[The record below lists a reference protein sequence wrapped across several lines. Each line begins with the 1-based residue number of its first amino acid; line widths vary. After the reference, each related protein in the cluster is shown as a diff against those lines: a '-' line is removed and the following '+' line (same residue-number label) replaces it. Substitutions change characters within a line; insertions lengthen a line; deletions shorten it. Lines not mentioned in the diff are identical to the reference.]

1 LASSDQV
8 GGYNGWIP
16 YISLQVAMSIEQLA
30 ETARAMVAPGKGIIA
45 IDESSGTCK
54 KRFDS
59 VGIECTEETRR
70 AYREMLLTAPGANKY
85 LSGAILFDETIRQ
98 STKDGV
104 PFAKYMLDNG
114 MIPGIKVDMGTQP
127 LAGFEGEVV
136 TEGLDGLRARLA
148 EYYRLGARF
157 AKWRAVITIGEE
169 IPSGTCIEANC
180 HALARYAALCQEAGL
195 VPMVEPEVLMDGD
208 HDIET
213 CYEVTEVVLRSL
225 FDALYSQNVML
236 EGTILKASM
245 VVPGKGC
252 EEQASIEEVAEATL
266 MCLKTAVPAILPG
279 IVFLSGGQDDDD
291 ATAHL
296 DAMNRMGPNPWPL
309 SFSYG
314 RAMQQAALKIWAK
327 DMSGNY
333 AKAQQMVFERAEANG
348 LAALGQWQG

>member
-1 LASSDQV
+1 
-8 GGYNGWIP
+8 
-16 YISLQVAMSIEQLA
+16 MSIEQLA

-45 IDESSGTCK
+45 IDESAGTCK
-54 KRFDS
+54 KRFDA

-70 AYREMLLTAPGANKY
+70 AYREMLLTTPGANQY
-85 LSGAILFDETIRQ
+85 LSGAIMFDETIRQ
-98 STKDGV
+98 STKAGV

-114 MIPGIKVDMGTQP
+114 MIPGIKVDMGTHP
-127 LAGFEGEVV
+127 LAGFEGEVI

-148 EYYRLGARF
+148 EYYKLGARF

-169 IPSGTCIEANC
+169 IPSGSCIEANS
-180 HALARYAALCQEAGL
+180 HALARYAALCQEQGL
-195 VPMVEPEVLMDGD
+195 VPMVEPEVLMDGN

-225 FDALYSQNVML
+225 FDALYNQSVML

-252 EEQASIEEVAEATL
+252 DEQASIEEVAESTL
-266 MCLKTAVPAILPG
+266 MCLKSAVPAILPG

-296 DAMNRMGPNPWPL
+296 NAMNQMGPNPWPL

-333 AKAQQMVFERAEANG
+333 AKAQEMVFERAKANG
-348 LAALGQWQG
+348 LATLGQWDE